1 MTPRVHLFVAMSIDG
16 HVATTDG
23 GVGWLEPY
31 ADALEAFGPFVKTIG
46 SAVMGRTTYDHAL
59 AGGYADF
66 GMPTYVVTHR
76 SLEPGSKASAYQGSL
91 AELVTEIGRVHE
103 GDIWLVGGGKLA
115 RAFHEADLV
124 DLWTISVIPTLLG
137 TGLPLF
143 PPASMSERR
152 LRLVDSKTYPSG
164 VAELRYER
172 TNASSA

>member
-1 MTPRVHLFVAMSIDG
+1 MTARVHLFVATSVDG
-16 HVATTDG
+16 HVADVEG
-23 GVGWLEPY
+23 GVGWLDPY
-31 ADALEAFGPFVKTIG
+31 ADAREAFGPFVKTIG

-76 SLEPGSKASAYQGSL
+76 PLEPGAKATAYQGSL
-91 AELVTEIGRVHE
+91 AELVARMRSAHE
-103 GDIWLVGGGKLA
+103 GDIWLVGGGQLA

-137 TGLPLF
+137 AGLPLF
-143 PPASMSERR
+143 PPAGMPERR
-152 LRLVDSKTYPSG
+152 LHLVDSKIYASG

-172 TNASSA
+172 LSPDER